1 MNVQAEDL
9 LGLNFYHLLLL
20 KKKKKKAE
28 LFD

>member
-20 KKKKKKAE
+20 KKKKKAE